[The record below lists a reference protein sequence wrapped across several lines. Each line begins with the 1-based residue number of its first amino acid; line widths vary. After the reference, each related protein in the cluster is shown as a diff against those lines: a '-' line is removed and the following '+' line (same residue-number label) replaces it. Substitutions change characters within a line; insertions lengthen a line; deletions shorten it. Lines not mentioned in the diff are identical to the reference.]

1 MLYCI
6 FYIPKITKR
15 ICRGIIIVHKAY
27 ILVYRN
33 EEVKKMK
40 YDCIIIGKGPAGIT
54 AGIYLQR
61 ANKKVL
67 IIGKDGRSIREN
79 RENRKLL
86 WI

>member
-1 MLYCI
+1 
-6 FYIPKITKR
+6 
-15 ICRGIIIVHKAY
+15 
-27 ILVYRN
+27 
-33 EEVKKMK
+33 MK